1 MTETVGA
8 IVAQFESAAKEAHRA
23 EMELR
28 KQLAEQLSRLERERA
43 FAFRRSAFVR
53 LLATSATSQQNEDEA
68 AAAQGR
74 AVAEELGWD
83 GKSKAHE
90 AILEEIKPLGGMI
103 WRLLQ
108 DKGEESGSDVA
119 AKLAQFEVWFQEKHG
134 TPFYTLFDQ
143 YVPEA
148 PLVDF

>member
-1 MTETVGA
+1 MTETVGR

-23 EMELR
+23 EMALR

-53 LLATSATSQQNEDEA
+53 LLAESAISQQNEDEA
-68 AAAQGR
+68 TDAQGL

-83 GKSKAHE
+83 GKSEAHE
-90 AILEEIKPLGGMI
+90 AILGEMKPLGGVI

-108 DKGEESGSDVA
+108 DKGEDSGSEVA
-119 AKLAQFEVWFQEKHG
+119 VKLARFEVWFQEKHG